1 MQTEENLK
9 TAILIAD
16 SINVVYRQS
25 GKGRPFLLLHGG
37 AGPESMAALA
47 SAVSSSGDAIIPI
60 HPGFEGTLRPEW
72 LDNVQKLAIVYS
84 ALIEKLDLHDIILV
98 GNSLGGWLATE
109 LALIC
114 SSRVTALVLI
124 DAVGVEPESE
134 TDRIIN
140 PGALD
145 PSKRLEYVFYDAKKA
160 IALRGR
166 AKPEYMDSNQ
176 EALIAYG
183 GDPFMV
189 NPKLKYRLS
198 EMKIPVLFLW
208 GTSDRI
214 ATPGYGKYFS
224 DLIKG
229 ARFQLIDEA
238 GHFPQVEQP
247 DAVWKQIKTFMD
259 NLADRNEN

>member
-1 MQTEENLK
+1 MQTEGNLK
-9 TAILIAD
+9 TATLLAD
-16 SINVVYRQS
+16 SVAVSYRQS
-25 GKGRPFLLLHGG
+25 GAGSPFLLLHGG

-47 SAVSSSGDAIIPI
+47 SSVSFLGDVIIPI

-114 SSRVTALVLI
+114 SSRVKALVLM

-134 TDRIIN
+134 ADRIIN
-140 PGALD
+140 PGALN
-145 PSKRLEYVFYDAKKA
+145 PSKRLEYVFYDAEKA
-160 IALRGR
+160 VTLRAR
-166 AKPEYMDSNQ
+166 AKPEYINSNQ
-176 EALIAYG
+176 KALIAYG

-189 NPKLKYRLS
+189 NPKLKDRLP

-214 ATPGYGKYFS
+214 VTPDYGRYYS
-224 DLIKG
+224 NLIKE
-229 ARFQLIDEA
+229 ARFELIDEA

-247 DAVWKQIKTFMD
+247 EVVWKQIKRFID
-259 NLADRNEN
+259 NLTNNNGN